1 MKLGPRAD
9 GYALLAALVVVALAA
24 TVIATCIAAVGAR
37 QNVAAADVSATAATA
52 ALRDALSSA
61 CEQVRWAPEARS
73 GSAQGPYPPVGHWT
87 ATWRPGDAAPSGFG
101 SITLDV
107 NSMVGPSRGALRA
120 AVEMRAELCAQGVV
134 VAGDVELHAPLRV
147 TGSGIYSGGCLRG
160 REWLSFGAEGAAT
173 AVADGVHP
181 DLWTLAAVHAL
192 GSIWADGEE
201 IHTPS
206 SALPTTRWVNDS
218 DTHSDERGPAEL
230 FSPPGPGLMCAL
242 GEHAT
247 TPGDALANAV
257 LDLSLLPSRDP
268 LRPTEAAGL
277 EGYIVLVRP
286 EGDTALHIVGSRPA
300 EACPITLI
308 VDGDAVVGRPG
319 LLETVGLGALVVTG
333 RLEIQGPARHV
344 GHIYAGRLT
353 VLAPTVI
360 EVPGDW
366 RAHPLPGLA
375 TPVIV
380 ALSKP

>member
-1 MKLGPRAD
+1 MKRDPRAD

-24 TVIATCIAAVGAR
+24 TVIAACIAAVGAR

-61 CEQVRWAPEARS
+61 CERVRWVPEARS
-73 GSAQGPYPPVGHWT
+73 GSTQGSYPPVGHWT

-107 NSMVGPSRGALRA
+107 SSMVGPSRGALRA

-147 TGSGIYSGGCLRG
+147 IGGGIYSGGCLRG
-160 REWLSFGAEGAAT
+160 REWLSFGVEGAAS
-173 AVADGVHP
+173 AAGDGVHP
-181 DLWTLAAVHAL
+181 DLWPLAAVHAL

-201 IHTPS
+201 IHARG
-206 SALPTTRWVNDS
+206 SALPVSRWAGDS
-218 DTHSDERGPAEL
+218 DTHSDERGPTEL
-230 FSPPGPGLMCAL
+230 LSPPGPELMCAL

-247 TPGDALANAV
+247 TPGDALVSGV
-257 LDLSLLPSRDP
+257 LDLTLLPSCDP
-268 LRPTEAAGL
+268 LGPAEAAGL

-286 EGDTALHIVGSRPA
+286 EGDTALLIVGRRPA
-300 EACPITLI
+300 DACPITLV
-308 VDGDAVVGRPG
+308 VDGDAIVGQPG
-319 LLETVGLGALVVTG
+319 LWETVGLGALVVTG
-333 RLEIQGPARHV
+333 RLEIQGPARHT
-344 GHIYAGRLT
+344 GHIYAGRLAVMAT
-353 VLAPTVI
+353 TVI